1 MLPCWDESDDG
12 LLPCCVGDPP
22 VEWWKVFNPLNKYTN
37 DNLLCIM
44 LGNVGFKY
52 FDERRQ
58 YWMGAAMWST
68 LISIPLTIWGCMA
81 LSGYFGDPNK
91 GIIKDTHWT
100 WVNVKNEASKETFQV
115 YLGLA
120 AFVYVHEPCHISYQ
134 KGEVTCSEDTFL
146 LSDDANLL
154 PNAWLNDGFGDCR
167 TTTVGAQ
174 QGSFTTCATLV
185 FALIGTQTR
194 MKFVSDAN
202 VQKAL
207 GMITDLCGFI
217 SLAATLYGYYTDC
230 YLAIKRQQTIDDED
244 YRAEVY
250 LGPGYFCYLVCLFGA
265 FMRALFHWLTP
276 LAPRP
281 DENGKMIYHGSGC
294 AFGIPKNLIDAL
306 DENGDGKISCSELTK
321 LSSAYDRYRQQKNTE
336 RRLSTVSISETITE
350 EPKASLAGNAA

>member
-1 MLPCWDESDDG
+1 M
-12 LLPCCVGDPP
+12 
-22 VEWWKVFNPLNKYTN
+22 
-37 DNLLCIM
+37 
-44 LGNVGFKY
+44 
-52 FDERRQ
+52 
-58 YWMGAAMWST
+58 
-68 LISIPLTIWGCMA
+68 
-81 LSGYFGDPNK
+81 
-91 GIIKDTHWT
+91 
-100 WVNVKNEASKETFQV
+100 
-115 YLGLA
+115 
-120 AFVYVHEPCHISYQ
+120 YVHEPCHISYQ

-306 DENGDGKISCSELTK
+306 DENGDGKVRAGPVAGTINVHAYQKATPYPVCCS
-321 LSSAYDRYRQQKNTE
+321 
-336 RRLSTVSISETITE
+336 
-350 EPKASLAGNAA
+350 

>member
-1 MLPCWDESDDG
+1 
-12 LLPCCVGDPP
+12 
-22 VEWWKVFNPLNKYTN
+22 
-37 DNLLCIM
+37 
-44 LGNVGFKY
+44 
-52 FDERRQ
+52 
-58 YWMGAAMWST
+58 
-68 LISIPLTIWGCMA
+68 
-81 LSGYFGDPNK
+81 
-91 GIIKDTHWT
+91 
-100 WVNVKNEASKETFQV
+100 
-115 YLGLA
+115 
-120 AFVYVHEPCHISYQ
+120 
-134 KGEVTCSEDTFL
+134 
-146 LSDDANLL
+146 
-154 PNAWLNDGFGDCR
+154 
-167 TTTVGAQ
+167 VGAQ

>member
-1 MLPCWDESDDG
+1 M
-12 LLPCCVGDPP
+12 
-22 VEWWKVFNPLNKYTN
+22 
-37 DNLLCIM
+37 
-44 LGNVGFKY
+44 
-52 FDERRQ
+52 
-58 YWMGAAMWST
+58 
-68 LISIPLTIWGCMA
+68 
-81 LSGYFGDPNK
+81 
-91 GIIKDTHWT
+91 
-100 WVNVKNEASKETFQV
+100 
-115 YLGLA
+115 
-120 AFVYVHEPCHISYQ
+120 
-134 KGEVTCSEDTFL
+134 
-146 LSDDANLL
+146 LSDDSKLL

>member
-1 MLPCWDESDDG
+1 
-12 LLPCCVGDPP
+12 
-22 VEWWKVFNPLNKYTN
+22 
-37 DNLLCIM
+37 
-44 LGNVGFKY
+44 
-52 FDERRQ
+52 
-58 YWMGAAMWST
+58 
-68 LISIPLTIWGCMA
+68 
-81 LSGYFGDPNK
+81 
-91 GIIKDTHWT
+91 
-100 WVNVKNEASKETFQV
+100 
-115 YLGLA
+115 
-120 AFVYVHEPCHISYQ
+120 
-134 KGEVTCSEDTFL
+134 L
-146 LSDDANLL
+146 LSDDSKLL